1 MTFLLQDVYYH
12 NSCYLKFAVNPIIQQ
27 VENERIQE
35 NTSNILKDFFCK
47 IKIMTIREKN
57 GYLLTD
63 LLEDL
68 KNMSEE
74 WNR

>member
-1 MTFLLQDVYYH
+1 M
-12 NSCYLKFAVNPIIQQ
+12 
-27 VENERIQE
+27 
-35 NTSNILKDFFCK
+35 KDFFCK
-47 IKIMTIREKN
+47 IKIKIIREKN

-74 WNR
+74 NGTDSVVSHTSTL